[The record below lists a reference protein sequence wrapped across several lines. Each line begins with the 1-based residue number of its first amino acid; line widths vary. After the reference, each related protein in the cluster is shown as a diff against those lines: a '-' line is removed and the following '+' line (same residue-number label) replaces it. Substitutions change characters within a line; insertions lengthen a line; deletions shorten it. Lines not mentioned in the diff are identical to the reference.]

1 VKPISLLILSV
12 FFILNSSAQ
21 TTPEMIPV
29 EGGSFLMGNDS
40 LFEGNDAKP
49 VHQVTLGGFR
59 ISKYEITVAQFRAY
73 CKAKRRPMPKTPS
86 WGWKEDHP
94 IVNVSYPEAVL
105 YCKWLSQETGQLY
118 QLPSEAQW
126 EYAARGGH
134 LQQAAV
140 YAGSSLMDSSG
151 WYASN
156 SNLQSHTVGTKLP
169 NAIGVYDCSGNV
181 WEWCSDWYA
190 EDYYKNS
197 PSNNPTGPVKG
208 KYRVLR
214 GGSWGST
221 PDRCRVDA
229 RMDGTPSHHHENFG
243 FRVVSQ

>member
-1 VKPISLLILSV
+1 
-12 FFILNSSAQ
+12 
-21 TTPEMIPV
+21 MIPV

-49 VHQVTLGGFR
+49 VHQVTLGRFR

-118 QLPSEAQW
+118 QLPTEAQW